1 MAEASQPSDR
11 LRKLQAMLEK
21 QPNDAFLLYGVALEH
36 KKAGRATEAIHFLDR
51 VIQVDPEYCYA
62 YHQKGLVHESTGDAG
77 AARRSYRE
85 GIEAATRKGD
95 LHAKGEIEAALD
107 MLGE

>member
-1 MAEASQPSDR
+1 VLLTTSAAALP
-11 LRKLQAMLEK
+11 
-21 QPNDAFLLYGVALEH
+21 AFNAAFAPPDEELA
-36 KKAGRATEAIHFLDR
+36 ARFLS
-51 VIQVDPEYCYA
+51 I
-62 YHQKGLVHESTGDAG
+62 SFDAG

-85 GIEAATRKGD
+85 GIEAAARKGD